1 MTATTEAAIEL
12 DPARVRL
19 GTLDRLLPVWILL
32 AMALGLVLGRL
43 VPGIAGALDSAKVS
57 GVSLPI
63 AIGLFL
69 MMYPVLAKVR
79 YADLGRL
86 GGHRRLFGVSL
97 LLNWLVGPV
106 LMFAL
111 AWAFLPDLPAYRNGL
126 ILIGLARCIA
136 MVLIWNMLARGSNEI
151 AAVLVALNSLF
162 QIVFYSAL
170 GWFFLS
176 LVPRLFGASGSALT
190 VGVWDIARNVLVF
203 LGIPLLA
210 AVATRLGCER
220 YRGREWYE
228 RQVLPRLGPVALL
241 ALLYT
246 IVVMFALQGD
256 RISRLPL
263 DVLRIALPLLVYF
276 VVMFAAAFLLSW
288 RLGFSYEETSSLAF
302 TAAGNNFELAIAVA
316 VATFGLS
323 SGEALAGVV
332 GPLIEVPALL
342 SLVYLSLW
350 LRGRLFAPRPG
361 SPLPTASCRSL
372 ETP

>member
-1 MTATTEAAIEL
+1 MTTATPTAPV
-12 DPARVRL
+12 DPARIQLR
-19 GTLDRLLPVWILL
+19 TLDRLLPLWIVL
-32 AMALGLVLGRL
+32 AMALGLALGRV
-43 VPGIAGALDSAKVS
+43 VPGISVVLDRAKVS

-79 YADLGRL
+79 YADLGQL

-97 LLNWLVGPV
+97 VLNWMVGPI
-106 LMFAL
+106 LMFGL

-176 LVPRLFGASGSALT
+176 LVPRLFGASGSALN

-203 LGIPLLA
+203 LGLPLA
-210 AVATRLGCER
+210 AAVVTRMGCER

-228 RQVLPRLGPVALL
+228 HQVLPRLGPVALL

-276 VVMFAAAFLLSW
+276 LVMFATSFLLSW
-288 RLGFSYEETSSLAF
+288 RLGFSYEETASLAF

-316 VATFGLS
+316 IATFGLS

-332 GPLIEVPALL
+332 GPLIEVPALV

-350 LRGRLFAPRPG
+350 LRRRLFAPGAVRTPTSLIRPQ
-361 SPLPTASCRSL
+361 